1 MYRNLEGDKS
11 LIVLYI
17 YIFSRICNYRH
28 PLSLWVVLSSFNI
41 ESHLSF
47 LPSVLQHS
55 TLLLGGSIQWHLFR
69 GGKKKCCWTIIFKT
83 SLWPKLLVPF
93 LCEKCHFHTFER
105 KFHVHQYTALIF
117 QIQRGPT
124 YCCLCI
130 ILYALTTKISQEI
143 TPASIQCI
151 LLQNYTMF
159 GVNQYKYIHIATS

>member
-1 MYRNLEGDKS
+1 MLQATIGIAVSQVAVLEYLPSLEGSQIAESSVLKGGHFMYRNLEGDKS

-69 GGKKKCCWTIIFKT
+69 GGKKIKNVVEQSFSKLHCDLNYLFPFYVKNVIFTHLKG
-83 SLWPKLLVPF
+83 SFMSISIRHWSFRFKGVQ
-93 LCEKCHFHTFER
+93 HT
-105 KFHVHQYTALIF
+105 VVY
-117 QIQRGPT
+117 
-124 YCCLCI
+124 
-130 ILYALTTKISQEI
+130 
-143 TPASIQCI
+143 
-151 LLQNYTMF
+151 
-159 GVNQYKYIHIATS
+159 V